1 MEQDAQANIPGSSL
15 VTEADPYRQA
25 MARSYA
31 DSRRMVGVATWVLG
45 FALSYVLINPSIS
58 LTLRRWAQSVSSDPG
73 IVVALYVLTMGGAFM
88 LVSLPVY
95 AWAGYFLPSKYGL
108 ATLTARAWWLD
119 CGKGVVA
126 GLALWV
132 ATAEVFYWTVR
143 ANREGWWVVVAALWW
158 GTLVLWE
165 YAWPWNRPWGEKLVP
180 LDDPEL
186 NHRLAKLAE
195 RARVR
200 AMSVWIMPVSKRTRS
215 TNAWLVG
222 MGRTRRIVLADTMQ
236 ARFNHD
242 ELEAVLAHELAHHV
256 HADIARQL
264 AIKGITILATMF
276 AAYHVLNWFGGSQ
289 GLGGTADVA
298 TMPYL
303 LIALAVQGV
312 LAATVGSY
320 LSRRAERA
328 ADRYAMELTGNP
340 DAFKSAMIK
349 LADLNL
355 VETQPAGGPFEDP
368 RTHPTIGERVR
379 MADVVAG
386 RPATRAASAP
396 VPQGSG
402 WSKRTRLVVAGA
414 MLAPLLLVGV
424 SGVWSVSAFVLPVL
438 QQYRNGYTGY
448 DGPSRGPASSWP
460 DLVASAR
467 QEALRVEEDMEIYMI
482 SAYPVDSEELHTDS
496 VLAVCFYFQN
506 GAGKMVTVTLVDT
519 EPPQTYYTTPT
530 WEPGEPPTQRRL
542 ESARQALSKVKLSPR
557 DAIEKTLAE
566 GLAFGRARGE
576 PVYAIVE
583 YALYPLPGEAEP
595 AGWRISYLADKE
607 ELDLTVEPS
616 SGRILSRQV
625 APIEYYEGCDE
636 C

>member
-1 MEQDAQANIPGSSL
+1 MEQEAQANIPGHSL

-58 LTLRRWAQSVSSDPG
+58 LALRRWAQSVSSDPG
-73 IVVALYVLTMGGAFM
+73 IIVALYVLAMGGAFM

-95 AWAGYFLPSKYGL
+95 AWAGYYLPRKYGL

-119 CGKGVVA
+119 CGKVVVA
-126 GLALWV
+126 GLVLWV
-132 ATAEVFYWTVR
+132 ATAEVFYWIVR
-143 ANREGWWVVVAALWW
+143 ANREGWWLYVAVLWW
-158 GTLVLWE
+158 GALVLWE
-165 YAWPWNRPWGEKLVP
+165 YLWPLNRFWGDKLVP
-180 LDDPEL
+180 LDDLEI
-186 NHRLAKLAE
+186 NRRLTKMAE
-195 RARVR
+195 QAGVR

-222 MGRTRRIVLADTMQ
+222 MGRTRRIILADTMP
-236 ARFNHD
+236 ANFNHD
-242 ELEAVLAHELAHHV
+242 ELEAVLAHELAHHA
-256 HADIARQL
+256 HADIDRQL

-289 GLGGTADVA
+289 GPGGAADVA

-355 VETQPAGGPFEDP
+355 METQPAGGPFEEP

-386 RPATRAASAP
+386 RPAASTASAP
-396 VPQGSG
+396 MPQGAG
-402 WSKRTRLVVAGA
+402 WSKRTRLMVAGA
-414 MLAPLLLVGV
+414 MLAPLLLVGI

-438 QQYRNGYTGY
+438 RQYQNGYTGY
-448 DGPSRGPASSWP
+448 DGPGTGPAASWP

-467 QEALRVEEDMEIYMI
+467 QEALRVEEGMEIYMI
-482 SAYPVDSEELHTDS
+482 SAYPIDYEELHNDS
-496 VLAVCFYFQN
+496 VLAVSFYFQN
-506 GAGKMVTVTLVDT
+506 REGKTVTVTLVDT

-530 WEPGEPPTQRRL
+530 WEQGEQPTERRL
-542 ESARQALSKVKLSPR
+542 ESARQVLSKVRL
-557 DAIEKTLAE
+557 
-566 GLAFGRARGE
+566 RARGE

-583 YALYPLPGEAEP
+583 QAFYPLPGEAEP

-607 ELDLTVEPS
+607 ALDLTVEPS
-616 SGRILSRQV
+616 NGRILSRQV
-625 APIEYYEGCDE
+625 APIEYYERCEE